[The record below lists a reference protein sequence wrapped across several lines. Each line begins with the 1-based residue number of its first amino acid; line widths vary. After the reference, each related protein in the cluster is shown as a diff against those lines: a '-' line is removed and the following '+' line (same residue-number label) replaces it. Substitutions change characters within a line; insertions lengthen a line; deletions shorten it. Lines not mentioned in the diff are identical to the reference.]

1 MLKLAKGLLGVH
13 YFGLMSFAVS
23 VCYLFGQKAD
33 QSDSQKLFQTPE
45 TDRITNK
52 NQSKIIVFT
61 RIFHSVDGQHTL
73 DNGVKMVRR
82 QFKVIS

>member
-23 VCYLFGQKAD
+23 VCYLFGQKAN
-33 QSDSQKLFQTPE
+33 QSDSQKLFQAPE
-45 TDRITNK
+45 TDSK

-73 DNGVKMVRR
+73 DTGIKMVRR

>member
-45 TDRITNK
+45 TDRITDK

-73 DNGVKMVRR
+73 DNRVKMVRR